1 MCVCPFLDR
10 YNGGS
15 NTVENP
21 SNAAKELWLS
31 TRTPVW
37 QSVSA
42 TVAVLSQS
50 SGIERPFIAMRRVTW
65 YRSAI
70 IAPFTYCCTIIAP
83 FTCCCTNRAVASTAV
98 VTSKRVVNARSVF

>member
-21 SNAAKELWLS
+21 SNAAKELRLS

-50 SGIERPFIAMRRVTW
+50 SGRSIERPFFAMRRGHVV
-65 YRSAI
+65 YNNCALYMLLYKQQCRG
-70 IAPFTYCCTIIAP
+70 FYCC
-83 FTCCCTNRAVASTAV
+83 
-98 VTSKRVVNARSVF
+98 SKSIVHARSVF